1 MATTNAT
8 MINSAGQKVVVQ
20 AGSQQARDLFGKGY
34 QLMKGNKYTPPTTAI
49 PADQLGQNNS
59 YGQIS
64 RILGANVQPN
74 QLNSDTAGLLALS
87 GATTAG
93 EKEVDTLNTQLTTAM
108 GSLGGKAADLQAE
121 QDKQGVGSAVTQVKE
136 LTLGAAKLQGEIAA
150 FDAETD
156 KISSNLGDQAI
167 PTGLIQGQQAQLNQQ
182 RTLMHNSKVAELTA
196 TNSLIQ
202 AFQGNITLGQKMA
215 EDAVNMKYAPI
226 ENQIQTLQTQL
237 GIAKEHMSREDAK
250 RADIISAMME
260 ERKQKTAE
268 AKELEN
274 YVTKVAIE
282 AAANGASTATVNAI
296 RKSKDPVTATQ
307 AAGRWIGSQAK
318 GSSGVDISKSY
329 KLTSTQTRELIGAGF
344 STDDIQNIQ
353 DNLKNGYTIND
364 ILNTPGLTPEMK
376 KALGGTMSV
385 PEVEPKFLDDKYF
398 VTLYGG
404 YGSKTLK
411 EAAKKAGFG
420 GFMGGLTGVS
430 TAEQKRYIASITS
443 KIDAY
448 RRAGYTDKE
457 IQSKMK

>member
-1 MATTNAT
+1 MANTRAT
-8 MINSAGQKVVVQ
+8 FTNSAGQRKAFDVGKQ
-20 AGSQQARDLFGKGY
+20 PAGWSLEQHDPTRTT
-34 QLMKGNKYTPPTTAI
+34 TPNTAI

-108 GSLGGKAADLQAE
+108 GSLGGKAGDLQAE

-226 ENQIQTLQTQL
+226 ENQIQTLQTQI

-260 ERKQKTAE
+260 ERKQKTAD

-274 YVTKVAIE
+274 YVTKIAIE

-318 GSSGVDISKSY
+318 GSSGSGVDVSKSY

-385 PEVEPKFLDDKYF
+385 PTVEPKFLDKEYF
-398 VTLYGG
+398 LTLFGG
-404 YGSKTLK
+404 MSSKKLAA
-411 EAAKKAGFG
+411 AAKKAGFG
-420 GFMGGLTGVS
+420 AGGFLGIGIGDEGKNQYLDSLMKTI
-430 TAEQKRYIASITS
+430 EQ
-443 KIDAY
+443 Y

>member
-108 GSLGGKAADLQAE
+108 GSLGGKAGDLQAE

-156 KISSNLGDQAI
+156 KISSNLGEQAI

-202 AFQGNITLGQKMA
+202 AYQGNITLGQQMA
-215 EDAVNMKYAPI
+215 QQAVDMKYAPI
-226 ENQIQTLQTQL
+226 ENQIQTLQTQI

-250 RADIISAMME
+250 RADIISAMTE
-260 ERKQKTAE
+260 ERKQKTAD
-268 AKELEN
+268 AKELE
-274 YVTKVAIE
+274 KGISELAIQ
-282 AAANGASTATVNAI
+282 AAANGAPMSLVNQIKNSKNMIDAARISSQYTGKKTSGGGDKKTVGGSNYAN
-296 RKSKDPVTATQ
+296 VTKTTD
-307 AAGRWIGSQAK
+307 AGGGLAFFGKNSETGKQ
-318 GSSGVDISKSY
+318 
-329 KLTSTQTRELIGAGF
+329 EPIGAA
-344 STDDIQNIQ
+344 T
-353 DNLKNGYTIND
+353 Y
-364 ILNTPGLTPEMK
+364 
-376 KALGGTMSV
+376 
-385 PEVEPKFLDDKYF
+385 
-398 VTLYGG
+398 
-404 YGSKTLK
+404 
-411 EAAKKAGFG
+411 AAKKGIPLDQILG
-420 GFMGGLTGVS
+420 
-430 TAEQKRYIASITS
+430 TS
-443 KIDAY
+443 KNGA
-448 RRAGYTDKE
+448 DKE
-457 IQSKMK
+457 LVKEIKAARAQGDSDETILQDLRDSGRFNHLFVGYQ